1 MRDSCLD
8 RIDEEVEVV
17 ARAVKAEDVE
27 AVVAATLLTSTCGR
41 GLFLGSE
48 IDSQAESLEWQELD
62 SREESL
68 RDSLGLAP

>member
-17 ARAVKAEDVE
+17 ARAVKAE
-27 AVVAATLLTSTCGR
+27 AVVAATRLTSTCGR

-62 SREESL
+62 RREESL